1 MQIQQGIE
9 TLRSAAPSLVNTLG
23 MGQVQGFS
31 PSRTTSTSSTTGTT
45 TTTTTAPIT
54 TSSVPAP
61 APAPTTAA
69 SAAATAPTNPSADLF
84 SEVINNF

>member
-23 MGQVQGFS
+23 MGQVQGFPPTS
-31 PSRTTSTSSTTGTT
+31 TTSTSSTTGTT
-45 TTTTTAPIT
+45 ATTTTTPTTTA
-54 TSSVPAP
+54 TSSASAP
-61 APAPTTAA
+61 APAA
-69 SAAATAPTNPSADLF
+69 AAATAPTNPNADLF